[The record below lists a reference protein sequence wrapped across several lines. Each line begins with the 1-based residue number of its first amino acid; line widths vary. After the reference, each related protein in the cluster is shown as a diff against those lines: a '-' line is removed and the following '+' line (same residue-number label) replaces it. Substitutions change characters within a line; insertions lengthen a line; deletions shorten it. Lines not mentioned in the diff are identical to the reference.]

1 MSDRIESI
9 QKLLAAEPADVFLQ
23 YSLAMEY
30 VAAEQVENALAAFE
44 QCRQIDPAYLPA
56 YVEAGKC
63 ARAAGQADDAKT
75 LFQRALELAESA
87 GDTHVAANVRQQLQT
102 LG

>member
-9 QKLLAAEPADVFLQ
+9 KKLLAAEPADAFLQ

-30 VAAEQVENALAAFE
+30 VAAEQIDNALAAFE
-44 QCRQIDPAYLPA
+44 QCRHVDPTYLPA

-63 ARAAGQADDAKT
+63 ARAAGQPDQAKA
-75 LFQRALELAESA
+75 LFERALELAESA

>member
-9 QKLLAAEPADVFLQ
+9 KKLLAAEPSDAFLQ

-30 VAAEQVENALAAFE
+30 VAAEQPDEALAAFE
-44 QCRQIDPAYLPA
+44 QCRLVDPTYVPA

-63 ARAAGQADDAKT
+63 ARAAGRLDQAKAM
-75 LFQRALELAESA
+75 FVRALELAQSA
-87 GDTHVAANVRQQLQT
+87 GDTHIAANVRQQLEA
-102 LG
+102 LA